1 MMIPYADYVNCIIL
15 YIIDKL
21 ERSLLISAIISMKY
35 ESQNIHWYTNEQWKW
50 QLDHN
55 GIEKWLS
62 MNNGIAQQ
70 WIDSVSRTHL
80 FKLTTS
86 VVVRIHVRPIEC
98 LLFNNLSIQFHF
110 NFIPCIIYLNMLSIS
125 IIHFISLSFLS
136 FTISISLMEEKIIF
150 ISI

>member
-1 MMIPYADYVNCIIL
+1 MMFPYADYADCIIL

-55 GIEKWLS
+55 GIEKLS

-70 WIDSVSRTHL
+70 WIYSISRTHL
-80 FKLTTS
+80 FKLTAS
-86 VVVRIHVRPIEC
+86 VVVRI
-98 LLFNNLSIQFHF
+98 
-110 NFIPCIIYLNMLSIS
+110 M
-125 IIHFISLSFLS
+125 
-136 FTISISLMEEKIIF
+136 
-150 ISI
+150 